1 MDRDILHA
9 EIETYLT
16 GLVGTA
22 NEVSAEMEEVARQR
36 GFPIVGR
43 LVGRLLSVLARSVGA
58 EQVCELGSGF
68 GYSTLYFA
76 DAVGPVGRV
85 VHTDRSQA
93 RSDEART
100 FLQRAG
106 LVERIEFFVGD
117 ALETLESR
125 SGPFDVIFC
134 DVDKE
139 AYPRGPDLAVP
150 RLRAGGLLVFD
161 NALWHGRVPDAE
173 ADETTAAVQELNRAL
188 HGRADLLTSIVPLR
202 DGVSV
207 SVKL

>member
-1 MDRDILHA
+1 MDRDIVHTD
-9 EIETYLT
+9 IEAYLA

-36 GFPIVGR
+36 DFPIVGP

-76 DAVGPVGRV
+76 DVVGPAGRV
-85 VHTDRSQA
+85 VHTDTSQA
-93 RSDEART
+93 RSDEARA
-100 FLQRAG
+100 FLERAG
-106 LVERIEFFVGD
+106 LVERIEFCVGD
-117 ALETLESR
+117 ALEVLESC
-125 SGPFDVIFC
+125 SGPFDLVFC

-139 AYPRGPDLAVP
+139 AYPRVPDLAVP
-150 RLRAGGLLVFD
+150 RLRTGGLLVFD
-161 NALWHGRVPDAE
+161 NTLWHGRVPDAE
-173 ADETTAAVQELNRAL
+173 ADETTAAVQELNRVL
-188 HGRADLLTSIVPLR
+188 HRRADLLTSIVPLR